1 MVVLAGRSLRRTG
14 GIKMD
19 LGLSEEQ
26 EMLRTS
32 ARDFLQKECPK
43 QLVKQLDESEEGY
56 SPELWRK
63 MAQLGWMGLVFPEE
77 YEGSGGSFVDLV
89 VLLEEMGYNIL
100 PGPFFSTV
108 VLGGLSILAAGDED
122 QKKEFLP
129 KIANGE
135 MILTLALT
143 EPSAKYDAASV
154 KTRAVSGDGGY
165 VINGTK
171 LFVPDANVADYLLCV
186 ARTKDGV
193 KPEDGITVFLVDAN
207 SPGVKCTL
215 LKTLARDKQCEVIFD
230 NVKVPE
236 KSVLGELGRGWPVV
250 ESILQ
255 KAAVAK
261 CAEMVGGA
269 QASLEMAVSYAKERV
284 QFNRPIGSFQ
294 AIQHYCA
301 NMVTDV
307 DGSRFVTYRAAWK
320 VNEGLPATMDVAVA
334 KAWTSEAYGRVTLL
348 AHQIFGAIG
357 FTMDHDMHL
366 YYRRAKAGEIAFGDG
381 DFQRAIVAQELGL

>member
-1 MVVLAGRSLRRTG
+1 
-14 GIKMD
+14 MD

-43 QLVKQLDESEEGY
+43 QLVKQLDEGDEGY

-63 MAQLGWMGLVFPEE
+63 MAELGWMGLVLPEE
-77 YEGSGGSFVDLV
+77 YGGSGGSFLDLV

-108 VLGGLSILAAGDED
+108 VLGGLSILAAGNEE

-129 KIANGE
+129 KVANGE
-135 MILTLALT
+135 IILTLALT
-143 EPSAKYDAASV
+143 EPNAKYDAASV
-154 KTRAVSGDGGY
+154 KTKAVARNGEY

-171 LFVPDANVADYLLCV
+171 LFILDANVADYLLCV
-186 ARTKDGV
+186 ARTKEGV
-193 KPEDGITVFLVDAN
+193 NPEDGITIFLVDAK

-215 LKTLARDKQCEVIFD
+215 LKTLARDKQCEIIFD
-230 NVKVPE
+230 NVKVP
-236 KSVLGELGRGWPVV
+236 KDNVLGEVDRGWPVV

-269 QASLEMAVSYAKERV
+269 QASLEMAVTYAKERV

-307 DGSRFVTYRAAWK
+307 DGSRFVTYKAAWK
-320 VNEGLPATMDVAVA
+320 VSEGIPAAMDVAVA

-348 AHQIFGAIG
+348 GHQIFGAIG

-366 YYRRAKAGEIAFGDG
+366 YYRRAKAGEIMFGDG
-381 DFQRAIVAQELGL
+381 DFQRAVVAQELGL